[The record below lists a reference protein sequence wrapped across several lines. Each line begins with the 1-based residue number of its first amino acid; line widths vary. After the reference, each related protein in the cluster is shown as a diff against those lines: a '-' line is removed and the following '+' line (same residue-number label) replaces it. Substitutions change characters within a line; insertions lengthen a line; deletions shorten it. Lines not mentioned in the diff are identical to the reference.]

1 MTNVISFTTE
11 LDLIRVKSDI
21 KYVVSHNYEKIKVD
35 SYDPLP
41 LEKTMTFHNVTK
53 VINSLFNKNKN
64 NYYYNIFLKKA
75 SFELPKNYVLV

>member
-21 KYVVSHNYEKIKVD
+21 KYVVSHSYAKIKVD

-53 VINSLFNKNKN
+53 VIKSLFNKNKN
-64 NYYYNIFLKKA
+64 NFYYNIFLKKA